1 VSLTL
6 CPSSFA
12 LPHRD
17 RRRRGRT
24 SVESGPIALPA
35 VSASARVTA
44 RAPRVGGRTV
54 RAVRA
59 SDARDAVRA
68 IGAS

>member
-1 VSLTL
+1 MRYH
-6 CPSSFA
+6 PSSVRFRVVA
-12 LPHRD
+12 FVVVI
-17 RRRRGRT
+17 GRT

-44 RAPRVGGRTV
+44 RAPRVGGR
-54 RAVRA
+54 AVRA
-59 SDARDAVRA
+59 SDARGAVRA